1 MTISKKE
8 SNLKNRRE
16 RQMKRKVAFW
26 VIMILANA
34 IIGVVSIRT
43 YQNMDARITGVE
55 INLRELQCQTLGK
68 CE

>member
-1 MTISKKE
+1 
-8 SNLKNRRE
+8 
-16 RQMKRKVAFW
+16 MKRKVAFW